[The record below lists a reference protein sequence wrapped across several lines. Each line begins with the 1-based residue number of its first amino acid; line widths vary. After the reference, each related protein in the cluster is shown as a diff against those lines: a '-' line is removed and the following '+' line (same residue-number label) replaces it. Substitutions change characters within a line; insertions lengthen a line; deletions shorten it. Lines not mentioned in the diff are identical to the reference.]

1 MKNASVIGCPDHA
14 GNLSSNPP
22 PPAVTAPTSYLSV
35 KILPTR
41 VEGGASVNNAP
52 TPEELRTLQG
62 QVQDLFASQG
72 ITAYIHTH
80 QLVKAS

>member
-1 MKNASVIGCPDHA
+1 M
-14 GNLSSNPP
+14 
-22 PPAVTAPTSYLSV
+22 TAPTSYLSV

-41 VEGGASVNNAP
+41 IDSAGASVNNAP
-52 TPEELRTLQG
+52 TSEELRVLQG

-80 QLVKAS
+80 QLVKAA